1 MRLRPEDIP
10 ASGLRVEFDLEPGGA
25 AADGL
30 ATGRLSDPLK
40 ARFFIEPVGDSF
52 RVRGAVTGRL
62 ILACQRCLAEA
73 SREIDLDVDIV
84 LSPLPGEFPDE
95 FHLDRGDLE
104 AVYFDE
110 EIDLDR
116 VVLDQVELSLPMVYL
131 CREDCPG
138 ICPGCGA
145 DLSREPCR
153 CGQRPPDPR
162 WDKLKNWSPR

>member
-10 ASGLRVEFDLEPGGA
+10 ASGLRVEFDLGPGGMA
-25 AADGL
+25 AEAL
-30 ATGRLSDPLK
+30 APGRLSDPLQ
-40 ARFFIEPVGDSF
+40 ARLFIEPVGEGV

-62 ILACQRCLAEA
+62 ILACQRCLAET
-73 SREIDLDVDIV
+73 SRAIDLDVDV
-84 LSPLPGEFPDE
+84 TLSPQPEEFPEE
-95 FHLDRGDLE
+95 FQLDRGDLE

-138 ICPGCGA
+138 ICPGCGV
-145 DLSREPCR
+145 DLSREACR
-153 CGQRPPDPR
+153 CGEGPADPR
-162 WDKLKNWSPR
+162 WDKLKDWRPR